1 MQDRDDWKDFYTIG
15 NQNPVVFSECA
26 TGGRFLHWL
35 GYRTDV
41 VPPQPQDF
49 QHVSNNEALT
59 VDGWRPKQPN
69 AKSKDQCIAAYLGLD
84 LDKSW

>member
-15 NQNPVVFSECA
+15 NQNPVVLSECA

-35 GYRTDV
+35 GYRTDA

-69 AKSKDQCIAAYLGLD
+69 AKSKDQCIAAYLGLE